1 MEGEAPRAIR
11 VTLQWWAQSVD
22 TSRVDSAG
30 DGGPPRGQ
38 RRIGSSFPEVLAAAR
53 VGAAWAFA
61 AMFESLAVS
70 VTGYLRSQ
78 GATDPDGLAND
89 VFLRAFTRLE
99 GFDGNEESFRSWVL
113 TIAHHRLIDD
123 RRQVSRRPV
132 SAYLSPE
139 QAVGPADRHDHDE
152 LAGIEA
158 DWVREQLAT
167 LAPDQRDVLLLRIL
181 GDLTVEQVARAVGKS
196 VGAVKA
202 LQRRG
207 LTTLRKKMSEERTP
221 HGL

>member
-1 MEGEAPRAIR
+1 MGAP
-11 VTLQWWAQSVD
+11 
-22 TSRVDSAG
+22 
-30 DGGPPRGQ
+30 
-38 RRIGSSFPEVLAAAR
+38 
-53 VGAAWAFA
+53 WAFTVL
-61 AMFESLAVS
+61 FESLAGS

-78 GATDPDGLAND
+78 GAADPDGLAND
-89 VFLRAFTRLE
+89 VFLRAFTHLD

-113 TIAHHRLIDD
+113 TVAHHRLIDD

-139 QAVGPADRHDHDE
+139 QAVGQADRHDHE
-152 LAGIEA
+152 LAGIEYR
-158 DWVREQLAT
+158 WVREQLAM

-181 GDLTVEQVARAVGKS
+181 GDLTVEQVARALGKS